1 MYFTNIHYCAY
12 QDNLMTMLQQILL
25 HFQAPIGTQ
34 LGVEVIP
41 EVTGNI
47 GGSIGKDSLVA
58 KKRYQMHLKSLE
70 GQIYVLL
77 VNKDSDNEQPLVV
90 QVSSSSPINYGIDF
104 DPNIFKFLIYG
115 NSDHGMIG
123 FRFLLLKIWQ
133 RPYVKIS
140 KLKIAIQ
147 QN

>member
-1 MYFTNIHYCAY
+1 MYFRNIRVLRCLPRKLN
-12 QDNLMTMLQQILL
+12 DFIQILL

-90 QVSSSSPINYGIDF
+90 QVSS
-104 DPNIFKFLIYG
+104 
-115 NSDHGMIG
+115 
-123 FRFLLLKIWQ
+123 W
-133 RPYVKIS
+133 
-140 KLKIAIQ
+140 
-147 QN
+147 

>member
-1 MYFTNIHYCAY
+1 MTHQDICACFEGDTLLAIQVSLY
-12 QDNLMTMLQQILL
+12 SIFYKHPCITAPSKETLRLYVIQILL
-25 HFQAPIGTQ
+25 LFQAPIGTQ

-47 GGSIGKDSLVA
+47 GGSLGKDSLVA

-90 QVSSSSPINYGIDF
+90 QVSS
-104 DPNIFKFLIYG
+104 
-115 NSDHGMIG
+115 
-123 FRFLLLKIWQ
+123 W
-133 RPYVKIS
+133 
-140 KLKIAIQ
+140 
-147 QN
+147 

>member
-1 MYFTNIHYCAY
+1 MTHQDICACFEGDTLLAIQVSLY
-12 QDNLMTMLQQILL
+12 SIFYKHPFKETLWIYVVQIILL
-25 HFQAPIGTQ
+25 LQAPIGTQ

-47 GGSIGKDSLVA
+47 GGSLGKDSLVA

-90 QVSSSSPINYGIDF
+90 QVSSWSTINYGIYF
-104 DPNIFKFLIYG
+104 DTKKFLSHG
-115 NSDHGMIG
+115 NSNQGMIG
-123 FRFLLLKIWQ
+123 F
-133 RPYVKIS
+133 
-140 KLKIAIQ
+140 
-147 QN
+147 

>member
-1 MYFTNIHYCAY
+1 M
-12 QDNLMTMLQQILL
+12 
-25 HFQAPIGTQ
+25 
-34 LGVEVIP
+34 GVEVIP

-90 QVSSSSPINYGIDF
+90 QVSSWYTLNYGVYFNFRLSAI
-104 DPNIFKFLIYG
+104 LI
-115 NSDHGMIG
+115 M
-123 FRFLLLKIWQ
+123 
-133 RPYVKIS
+133 V
-140 KLKIAIQ
+140 
-147 QN
+147 

>member
-1 MYFTNIHYCAY
+1 M
-12 QDNLMTMLQQILL
+12 
-25 HFQAPIGTQ
+25 
-34 LGVEVIP
+34 GVEVIP

-90 QVSSSSPINYGIDF
+90 QVSSWSTLNYWIY
-104 DPNIFKFLIYG
+104 FKFTLTSDYG
-115 NSDHGMIG
+115 STVNSFG
-123 FRFLLLKIWQ
+123 FSVNAPLYSFVRSF
-133 RPYVKIS
+133 IS
-140 KLKIAIQ
+140 AFNLPSFF
-147 QN
+147 N